1 MIAEFKHDIG
11 MQYITKFVRAD
22 PIDPKSALEAA
33 CYLYE
38 KGYEFEAVL
47 VYVLIQQYLY
57 QSLRNILIYSV
68 FLMKL
73 QLIQL

>member
-1 MIAEFKHDIG
+1 MRCYKLRKRRILFCGNGNSAEILKDLNKDYEIYMIEDMNLKLF
-11 MQYITKFVRAD
+11 
-22 PIDPKSALEAA
+22 
-33 CYLYE
+33 
-38 KGYEFEAVL
+38 L